1 MPPTRIHR
9 REGKAQELTNGDIL
23 HMGNGNYVTISGWTS
38 IGDLLDDAPDAI
50 DITAQDGTSY
60 VRRRGDHVD
69 FLRPER

>member
-1 MPPTRIHR
+1 MVAARHWAWEAR
-9 REGKAQELTNGDIL
+9 AEELIADDVL
-23 HMGNGNYVTISGWTS
+23 HMGNGNYVTISGWVP